1 MITGTGMGVVEGN
14 KGRRCVRAF
23 VFWLI
28 PGLTCVLLL
37 GSLGLGI
44 NMLDEFLQR
53 EKLRLMP
60 EVSLVADVAMIFALA
75 SVPVFAYRM
84 AGRIPGSLKQMNR
97 LKRRLIVVA
106 GLALHTSVAIGCA
119 LIVLVS
125 DPDWLFGDTCIDQQP
140 DPGGHMVYLYR
151 GGLFCSY
158 TIYQRDSWDPVL
170 RPVKS
175 IPRKRC
181 RGQVYL
187 AIQEPR
193 SVYIVGAD
201 GQPLPAQPIDL
212 SAFYLGPH

>member
-1 MITGTGMGVVEGN
+1 MITGTAMSAVEGN
-14 KGRRCVRAF
+14 KGRCVRAF
-23 VFWLI
+23 AFWLI
-28 PGLTCVLLL
+28 PGLICVLLL

-44 NMLDEFLQR
+44 NMLDELLQR

-60 EVSLVADVAMIFALA
+60 EVAMVADVAMILALA

-84 AGRIPGSLKQMNR
+84 AGRIPGSVKRLSR

-106 GLALHTSVAIGCA
+106 GLALHTAAAIGCA
-119 LIVLVS
+119 IILLVS
-125 DPDWLFGDTCIDQQP
+125 DPDWLFGDSCIDQQP

-158 TIYQRDSWDPVL
+158 TIYRRDSWDPVL

-175 IPRKRC
+175 IPRERC

-187 AIQEPR
+187 AIQAPR
-193 SVYIVGAD
+193 SVEIVGAD
-201 GQPLPAQPIDL
+201 GRRLPAQPVDFPGL
-212 SAFYLGPH
+212 YWGPH